1 MIIAYTLVLVVKM
14 AVAVVVL
21 SSVVAIF
28 FVSVVVVHGIRL
40 NNTIHVA

>member
-21 SSVVAIF
+21 SPVVAIF
-28 FVSVVVVHGIRL
+28 FVSVVVVLGIRL